1 MAGKRLTQGL
11 VHVYTGDGKGKTT
24 AALGQALRTVGC
36 GYKVCMVQFLKGGDS
51 GELHSVEKL
60 GPDFQIFR
68 FDTAKKF
75 FWTLN
80 DEEKQDVQKKI
91 NKAFA
96 FVEEVI
102 QKESCDLL
110 ILDEVMGVLSNKLL
124 TVEQV
129 CHLIQCKPKHM
140 ELILTGRNVPQEIV
154 ELADYVSEMK
164 MIKHPFQK
172 GIGAREGIEH

>member
-1 MAGKRLTQGL
+1 MAAKQLSQGL
-11 VHVYTGDGKGKTT
+11 VHIYTGDGKGKTT

-36 GYKVCMVQFLKGGDS
+36 GYRVFMVQFLKGGDS
-51 GELHSVEKL
+51 GELHSAEKL
-60 GPDFQIFR
+60 KPDFQIFR

-80 DEEKQDVQKKI
+80 DEEKKEVKRNID
-91 NKAFA
+91 KAFA

-110 ILDEVMGVLSNKLL
+110 ILDEIMGVLSNKLL
-124 TVEQV
+124 TVQQV
-129 CHLIQCKPKHM
+129 CNLIEGKPKHM